1 MRNPWLLA
9 WWKVRSEKTYTCK
22 GGGEHIIEAG
32 WIIIAA
38 ALLWVLLG
46 VYVYLGSKAEGMLLK
61 NNGNTRK
68 QREKGGRSNL

>member
-1 MRNPWLLA
+1 VKKPTL
-9 WWKVRSEKTYTCK
+9 VR

-38 ALLWVLLG
+38 ALLWVPLG

-68 QREKGGRSNL
+68 QREKGGVVIYSRN